1 MRRIAASLAAVLAL
15 ALALAA
21 AGCGDDGAEPDAPDG
36 RAPASASAAEPL
48 DLVLDFQP
56 NAVHS
61 GIYAAAQN
69 GGDVD
74 LHIQAP
80 GASTD
85 APKLLRAGRTDLA
98 ILDIHD
104 LAIAREQGAHLIAI
118 AAIVQRPLAA
128 VIAADGS
135 AIRDPADL
143 AGKRIGVTG
152 LPSDDAVL
160 ETVLAAGGLGLD
172 DVDTVT
178 VGFDA
183 VPLMLAGK
191 LDAATAFWNAEGVT
205 LANRLD
211 TREFR
216 VDEFGAPA
224 YPELLLVTNPET
236 LNSKREAIEAA
247 VAEIDA
253 GYAEVEADPEHGL
266 DALIEA
272 VPELDRDQQQA
283 QLQAVLP
290 AFGENRALDSGA
302 LFEAGRWEVEHG
314 IVDEPFDFE
323 EAFDFDVAP
332 GGRGL
337 CDGDR
342 DRQGC

>member
-15 ALALAA
+15 LFALAA
-21 AGCGDDGAEPDAPDG
+21 SGCGDDGAEPDAPDG
-36 RAPASASAAEPL
+36 RAPASAQSL

-61 GIYAAAQN
+61 GIYAAAAA
-69 GGDVD
+69 GGDVGID
-74 LHIQAP
+74 IRAP

-104 LAIAREQGAHLIAI
+104 LAIAREQGAHLIAV

-135 AIRDPADL
+135 EIQDPADL

-160 ETVLAAGGLGLD
+160 ETVLDSAGLGPD

-183 VPLMLAGK
+183 VPLLLAGK

-205 LANRLD
+205 LADRLD
-211 TREFR
+211 TTEFR
-216 VDEFGAPA
+216 VDDFGAPT
-224 YPELLLVTNPET
+224 YPELLLVTTPEI
-236 LNSKREAIEAA
+236 LNSERESIEAA

-253 GYAEVEADPEHGL
+253 GYAGVKAEPEHGL
-266 DALIEA
+266 DALIDA
-272 VPELDRDQQQA
+272 VPELDREQQQA
-283 QLQAVLP
+283 QLEAVLP
-290 AFGENRALDSGA
+290 AFGENRVLDAEALA
-302 LFEAGRWEVEHG
+302 AAGTWELEHG
-314 IVDEPFDFE
+314 IVDEPFDLE

-337 CDGDR
+337 CDGNR
-342 DRQGC
+342 ERLGC